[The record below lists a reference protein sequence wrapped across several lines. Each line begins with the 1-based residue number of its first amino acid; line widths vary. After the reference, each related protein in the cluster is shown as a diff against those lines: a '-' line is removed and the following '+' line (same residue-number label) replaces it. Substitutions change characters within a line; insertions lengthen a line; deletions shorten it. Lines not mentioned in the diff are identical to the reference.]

1 MPDLQALYEE
11 WGDNEGDLVVLG
23 VAAPKA
29 EDSLYPADNKSAEE
43 IAAWLDE
50 QGYTYPVLMDTTGEL
65 FLSYGVYSF
74 PTTFMIDTDG
84 NVFGYLSGSMTR
96 EIMDS
101 IVEQSMTGERVAG

>member
-11 WGDNEGDLVVLG
+11 WGENEGDLVVLG

-50 QGYTYPVLMDTTGEL
+50 QGL
-65 FLSYGVYSF
+65 
-74 PTTFMIDTDG
+74 
-84 NVFGYLSGSMTR
+84 YLSGSHGYHRRTV
-96 EIMDS
+96 S
-101 IVEQSMTGERVAG
+101 